1 MPKSNRRPSNWMPI
15 VTLIALA
22 GCGSGSRAS
31 DPSQPDG
38 GSILAGATPCE
49 KAQSLAARIGCS
61 NVAAC
66 MIDKCQAEAIA
77 WLECAARDPA
87 QCMCESDGR
96 ANCEGSFKPDEGPAK
111 CIAEHDT
118 FERCFAP

>member
-1 MPKSNRRPSNWMPI
+1 MAI
-15 VTLIALA
+15 VALIALA
-22 GCGSGSRAS
+22 GCGGESRGPDQA
-31 DPSQPDG
+31 QPEG
-38 GSILAGATPCE
+38 GSTLAGATPCE
-49 KAQSLAARIGCS
+49 KAQSLAAKIGCS
-61 NVAAC
+61 NVPTC
-66 MIDKCQAEAIA
+66 EIDKCQAEAIA

-96 ANCEGSFKPDEGPAK
+96 TNCEGSFKPDEGPAK